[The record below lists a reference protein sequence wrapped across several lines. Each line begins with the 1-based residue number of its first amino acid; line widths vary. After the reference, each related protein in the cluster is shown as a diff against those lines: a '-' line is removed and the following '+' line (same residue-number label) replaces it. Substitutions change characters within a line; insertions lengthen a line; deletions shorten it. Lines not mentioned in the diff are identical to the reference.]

1 MDRCTQDATHAG
13 QYDCFF
19 SAHVIEH
26 VPAPAKV
33 FEYAR
38 KLLRTGG
45 LFLAFTPNGSE
56 TYRVRSKDWMRL
68 WGQVHPN
75 LIDDIFLNAS
85 FRNSPRVVGSSPVSN
100 MRLPLDS
107 QSITV
112 GPMDG
117 SELVFAA
124 RHNGADGGW

>member
-1 MDRCTQDATHAG
+1 MDRCVDETVHAG

-26 VPAPAKV
+26 VPTPSKI
-33 FEYAR
+33 FECAR
-38 KLLRTGG
+38 RLLRTGG

-56 TYRVRSKDWMRL
+56 TYRIRSRNWMTS

-75 LIDDIFLNAS
+75 LIDEVFLNAG
-85 FRNSPRVVGSSPVSN
+85 FRNSPRAVGSSPV
-100 MRLPLDS
+100 RKIALPLDS
-107 QSITV
+107 QSISV
-112 GPMDG
+112 GSMDG

-124 RHNGADGGW
+124 RYTGTDAGW